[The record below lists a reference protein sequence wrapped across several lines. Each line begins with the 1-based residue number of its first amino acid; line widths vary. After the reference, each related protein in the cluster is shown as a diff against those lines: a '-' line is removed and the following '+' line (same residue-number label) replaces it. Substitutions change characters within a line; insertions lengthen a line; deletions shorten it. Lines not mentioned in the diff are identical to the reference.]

1 VKVCLFL
8 LPFSYDRRGEGK
20 DRVLTKTEQE
30 PYDSKLALTLKSL
43 SAQIEHLTLHLA
55 TLRREA
61 PAKAA
66 VAYTSTLNDN
76 DSSFTQARISAEQN
90 ARNRIQEE
98 EDLCGVK
105 GVRDWD
111 ECEKSWKVA
120 TEGLVDVKEG
130 IGATGARLVQAR
142 DVAGYLE
149 EKTVR

>member
-1 VKVCLFL
+1 VKVRFCF
-8 LPFSYDRRGEGK
+8 YTQKRYMV
-20 DRVLTKTEQE
+20 VLTRNTEQE

-43 SAQIEHLTLHLA
+43 SSQIEQLTLHLA

-66 VAYTSTLNDN
+66 TAYTSHLHSQDATFQQ
-76 DSSFTQARISAEQN
+76 SRISAEEM
-90 ARNRIQEE
+90 ARNKIEAE

-111 ECEKSWKVA
+111 ECEKTWRQA
-120 TEGLVDVKEG
+120 TEGLVGVKEG

-149 EKTVR
+149 EKTVNR